1 MENTELPRIEVQAAK
16 TDPRVEELEDQI
28 ADLIAQ
34 MLYAHIL
41 RKGLLKK
48 RKNVLDATS
57 GSSYDGMYADKSL
70 LEGG

>member
-48 RKNVLDATS
+48 RKNVLTQRAAHPMMACMQTRV
-57 GSSYDGMYADKSL
+57 Y
-70 LEGG
+70 